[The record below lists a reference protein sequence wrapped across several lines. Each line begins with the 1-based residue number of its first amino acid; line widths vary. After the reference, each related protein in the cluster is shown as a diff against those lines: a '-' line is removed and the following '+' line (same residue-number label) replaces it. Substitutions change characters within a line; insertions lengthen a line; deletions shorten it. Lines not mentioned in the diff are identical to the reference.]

1 MEFKAEQIVNDKTD
15 LIRQKSEKVQLPLS
29 KEDKELALSLLKYVQ
44 DSQDE
49 EIAKAN
55 NMRPA
60 VGIAAIQ
67 LGIKKQLIAICIP
80 YEDDEPEIFVL
91 ANPRIV
97 SHSLTQAYLKGGEGC
112 LSVDEPHEGYVP
124 RAARIKVRGYD
135 CIAEEEVEIRA
146 EEYPAIV
153 LQHEID
159 HFKGILFY
167 DHINKE
173 NPWQEIPDAIVIE

>member
-80 YEDDEPEIFVL
+80 
-91 ANPRIV
+91 
-97 SHSLTQAYLKGGEGC
+97 
-112 LSVDEPHEGYVP
+112 
-124 RAARIKVRGYD
+124 
-135 CIAEEEVEIRA
+135 
-146 EEYPAIV
+146 
-153 LQHEID
+153 
-159 HFKGILFY
+159 
-167 DHINKE
+167 
-173 NPWQEIPDAIVIE
+173 